1 MKAKITVIGSY
12 LVDFTSYTDRF
23 PSDGEAVYASSIRIS
38 HGGKGSNQAVAAHRA
53 GADVTL
59 ILKLGCDTYGDKA
72 VEFYKNEGIDTRFIS
87 RTDKAPTG
95 MTSITVNTVTGE
107 NRMVLLP
114 GANEHLSVSDIYAA
128 EKEISESKII
138 LMQNETNTECLSCAL
153 TLAKKHGVTV
163 VFDPAPA
170 KDIPPKLLYSADFI
184 TPNRAEAEY
193 YSSMKVSNEAEAER
207 ASKFFMLKGVKNI
220 ITTLGE
226 QGSLYFGYYG
236 YLPTKAVKT
245 DAVDT
250 TGAGDSF
257 NGAFCTAF
265 AEGMDIEDA
274 LEFANTAASLCV
286 MRKGAADAMPYR
298 SEILTRKLV
307 YYPK

>member
-12 LVDFTSYTDRF
+12 LVDITAYTDKF
-23 PSDGEAVYASSIRIS
+23 PSDGEAVYATDLKIS
-38 HGGKGSNQAVAAHRA
+38 HGGKGSNQAIASRRA

-59 ILKLGCDTYGDKA
+59 ILKLGCDAYGDKA
-72 VEFYKNEGIDTRFIS
+72 IELYKNEGIDTRFIS

-95 MTSITVNTVTGE
+95 TTSITVNNITGE
-107 NRMVLLP
+107 NRMVLFP
-114 GANEHLSVSDIYAA
+114 GANELLSVSDIYAA
-128 EKEISESKII
+128 EKEISESGII

-153 TLAKKHGVTV
+153 TLAKKHGIPV

-184 TPNRAEAEY
+184 TPNQNEAEY
-193 YSSMKVSNEAEAER
+193 YSKMKVTTLSQAKR
-207 ASKFFMLKGVKNI
+207 ASKFFMLKGVNNI

-236 YLPTKAVKT
+236 ILPTAPVPT
-245 DAVDT
+245 EAVDT
-250 TGAGDSF
+250 TGAGDAF
-257 NGAFCTAF
+257 NGAFCTAY
-265 AEGMDIEDA
+265 AEGMDIEEA
-274 LEFANTAASLCV
+274 LEFANTAASLCI

-298 SEILTRKLV
+298 GEILTRKLV